1 MLNFHICTCIRS
13 FLYWTVFAIKKIGCK
28 TKDRI
33 WIVAKTDLGAMFGIV
48 DCIRECKKHWNK
60 TDMGC
65 EIYMPK
71 DT

>member
-1 MLNFHICTCIRS
+1 
-13 FLYWTVFAIKKIGCK
+13 
-28 TKDRI
+28 
-33 WIVAKTDLGAMFGIV
+33 VAKTDLGAMFGIV